1 MMKLNIIILAFLT
14 FLFSMVLSC
23 SSDETKE
30 IGEEDDTF
38 LLKTD
43 TLIQSLFEIDSLKEK
58 DSVNTEVIKKIRI
71 ESKYICPLGDKE
83 GNSDKAGI
91 CPVCEMELIENP
103 DFNNNN

>member
-1 MMKLNIIILAFLT
+1 MKLNINILAFLT

-38 LLKTD
+38 HLIIDTLNQNLLK
-43 TLIQSLFEIDSLKEK
+43 IDSLEEN
-58 DSVNTEVIKKIRI
+58 SESAEIIKKVII

-83 GNSDKAGI
+83 GNSDKEGI

-103 DFNNNN
+103 DYNSNK

>member
-1 MMKLNIIILAFLT
+1 MKLNIIILAFST

-38 LLKTD
+38 HLKNDTLNQDLLK
-43 TLIQSLFEIDSLKEK
+43 IDSLKEE
-58 DSVNTEVIKKIRI
+58 DSVSTVVTKTITI

-91 CPVCEMELIENP
+91 CPICEMELIENP
-103 DFNNNN
+103 DFNSNK